1 MKTRTDYRQGRVGVL
16 VTVPSPMGLCFAE
29 NTKCNQS
36 RRPFGYLTTS
46 FKLGF
51 LSSHNVMASGTR
63 AMRGRLASIEF
74 TGTREYEYEMAKNNY
89 WVALWY
95 IKAMC

>member
-1 MKTRTDYRQGRVGVL
+1 
-16 VTVPSPMGLCFAE
+16 
-29 NTKCNQS
+29 
-36 RRPFGYLTTS
+36 
-46 FKLGF
+46 
-51 LSSHNVMASGTR
+51 MASGTR